1 MRGDVHAFVASVNAS
16 LAALFAGE
24 STMHSIIETHR
35 ADVDRLCRQ
44 FGVQSLDVF
53 GSATGD
59 AFDPQRS
66 DIDFIVDFGSR
77 AQPELFN
84 RVFGLNEALVALFRR
99 QVDLVMLGGMV
110 NPYCIES
117 VNRTRESVYARP
129 LTEAA

>member
-1 MRGDVHAFVASVNAS
+1 
-16 LAALFAGE
+16 
-24 STMHSIIETHR
+24 MHSIIETHR
-35 ADVDRLCRQ
+35 ADVHRLCRQ

-66 DIDFIVDFGSR
+66 DIDFIVDFGSG

-84 RVFGLNEALVALFRR
+84 RYFGLNEALVALFRR

-110 NPYCIES
+110 NPYFIES